1 MSEALP
7 SSLKLRVITS
17 HEVLVDDEV
26 EEVFLPSLEGY
37 LGILPGHRDLLV
49 ALGKGAIEYRKAQS
63 KKHVAVNG
71 GYARVKAESVLV
83 FTDSDED
90 GSR

>member
-7 SSLKLRVITS
+7 LSFKLRVITS
-17 HEVLVDDEV
+17 HKVLVDEQV
-26 EEVFLPSLEGY
+26 EEVSIPSLEGY
-37 LGILPGHRDLLV
+37 LGILPGHRNLLV

-71 GYARVKAESVLV
+71 GYASVQPESVLV
-83 FTDSDED
+83 FTDLDED
-90 GSR
+90 EPR

>member
-1 MSEALP
+1 MSEILP

-17 HEVLVDDEV
+17 HKVLVDDEV

-37 LGILPGHRDLLV
+37 LGILPGHRNLLV
-49 ALGKGAIEYRKAQS
+49 ALGRGAIGYRKAQF
-63 KKHVAVNG
+63 KKQVGVNG

-90 GSR
+90 ESR

>member
-17 HEVLVDDEV
+17 REVLVDEQVKEV
-26 EEVFLPSLEGY
+26 SIPSLEGY
-37 LGILPGHRDLLV
+37 LGILPGHRNLLI
-49 ALGKGAIEYRKAQS
+49 ALGKGVIEYRNSQS
-63 KKHVAVNG
+63 KKHLAVKG
-71 GYARVKAESVLV
+71 GYASVQPESVLV

-90 GSR
+90 ELS

>member
-26 EEVFLPSLEGY
+26 DEVTIPSLEGY
-37 LGILPGHRDLLV
+37 LGILPGHRSLLV
-49 ALGKGAIEYRKAQS
+49 ALGEGKIEYRKAQS
-63 KKHVAVNG
+63 MKHVVVDG
-71 GYARVKAESVLV
+71 GYARVQPESVLV
-83 FTDSDED
+83 FTEPGEDEP
-90 GSR
+90 R